1 MLPILHAGATY
12 TSGLLRVGI
21 DASGGFVG
29 EDRSVVDLSGFVGV
43 HVLDRVSIDVGW
55 RWMDFHFRE
64 TTNEADLT
72 CSGPFLAV
80 SVTF

>member
-1 MLPILHAGATY
+1 MMAEPALVETP
-12 TSGLLRVGI
+12 TSGMTDLALPQLRI
-21 DASGGFVG
+21 
-29 EDRSVVDLSGFVGV
+29 EDVRLEYEMPRGRK
-43 HVLDRVSIDVGW
+43 VLAIDRVSIDVGW